1 MKLKIANKTEFVN
14 RFLNQLSK
22 INTACAL
29 KVTGTGI
36 TSLLTAADNTL
47 ILFSRYNTKFDIDR
61 DINLNIPDLNRLS
74 KMIQCIPGEDI
85 TLDVYD
91 SVIKYESKDVRFQY
105 YLLDDGIIE
114 TPPLSEE
121 KIKAIEYN
129 TNFELAYESLVGL
142 IKSSSFVVDIHKVYF
157 YTKDGSMY
165 AEVNDKKRQNID
177 NICLKLA
184 DKYSGDQIT
193 TPLPMSLETIRL
205 LGSARTD
212 KIDVLINNK
221 LNVMMFGI
229 NNNDIKLTYIVSG
242 LVK

>member
-1 MKLKIANKTEFVN
+1 M
-14 RFLNQLSK
+14 
-22 INTACAL
+22 
-29 KVTGTGI
+29 
-36 TSLLTAADNTL
+36 
-47 ILFSRYNTKFDIDR
+47 
-61 DINLNIPDLNRLS
+61 
-74 KMIQCIPGEDI
+74 
-85 TLDVYD
+85 
-91 SVIKYESKDVRFQY
+91 
-105 YLLDDGIIE
+105 
-114 TPPLSEE
+114 
-121 KIKAIEYN
+121 
-129 TNFELAYESLVGL
+129 
-142 IKSSSFVVDIHKVYF
+142 DIHKVYF

>member
-22 INTACAL
+22 INTACVL

-157 YTKDGSMY
+157 YTKDGSIY

>member
-29 KVTGTGI
+29 KVTGTSI

-165 AEVNDKKRQNID
+165 AEVNDKKRQ
-177 NICLKLA
+177 
-184 DKYSGDQIT
+184 
-193 TPLPMSLETIRL
+193 
-205 LGSARTD
+205 
-212 KIDVLINNK
+212 
-221 LNVMMFGI
+221 
-229 NNNDIKLTYIVSG
+229 YIVSG

>member
-1 MKLKIANKTEFVN
+1 
-14 RFLNQLSK
+14 
-22 INTACAL
+22 
-29 KVTGTGI
+29 
-36 TSLLTAADNTL
+36 
-47 ILFSRYNTKFDIDR
+47 
-61 DINLNIPDLNRLS
+61 
-74 KMIQCIPGEDI
+74 MIQCIPGEDI

-157 YTKDGSMY
+157 YTKDGSIY

-177 NICLKLA
+177 NICLKL
-184 DKYSGDQIT
+184 
-193 TPLPMSLETIRL
+193 
-205 LGSARTD
+205 
-212 KIDVLINNK
+212 LINNK